1 MKSEIVVVSN
11 KNGHFYGGT
20 QAGILC
26 SSASFQSQVF
36 GVAVLLGVHSNN
48 TTQGLSRRWL
58 QSFKFFYLER
68 PVTIL
73 LVLTHLKY
81 VPALQTLCLVVLLAL
96 KYVCCEALFFIISS
110 GPSC

>member
-1 MKSEIVVVSN
+1 MGDSSRYLV
-11 KNGHFYGGT
+11 
-20 QAGILC
+20 C

-48 TTQGLSRRWL
+48 TTKGLSRRWL
-58 QSFKFFYLER
+58 QSLKFFYLER

-96 KYVCCEALFFIISS
+96 KYVCCEALFFIIGS
-110 GPSC
+110 GPSY

>member
-1 MKSEIVVVSN
+1 MGDSSRYLV
-11 KNGHFYGGT
+11 
-20 QAGILC
+20 C

-58 QSFKFFYLER
+58 QSLKFFYLER

-73 LVLTHLKY
+73 LLLTHLKY